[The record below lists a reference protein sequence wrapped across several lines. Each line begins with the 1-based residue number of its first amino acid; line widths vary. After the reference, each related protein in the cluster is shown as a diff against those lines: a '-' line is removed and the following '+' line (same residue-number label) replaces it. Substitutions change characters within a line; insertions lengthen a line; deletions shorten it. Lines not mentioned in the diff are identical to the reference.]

1 MVQDN
6 IAQTTQRTLIKRET
20 PAIESMLSVESASR
34 GVCISRN
41 ISEPRPSQAATPKGH
56 SRFASYA

>member
-20 PAIESMLSVESASR
+20 PEIESMLSVESASR
-34 GVCISRN
+34 GVCISLEAQRQ
-41 ISEPRPSQAATPKGH
+41 EVRRSQK
-56 SRFASYA
+56 